1 MPPQA
6 CLKIDVARLDREGE
20 QFTGEIAAAALDLGS
35 GEGFVEPASDVA
47 YDLRVERIGS
57 ELLVRGS
64 AAMEVDCVCS
74 RCAEPFRVRVAEP
87 GIVTSYPLAG
97 EPDFVDLTPELREAM
112 ILVFPR
118 YPVCRETCRGLCP
131 RCGANLNRAA
141 CRCTA
146 HDADDRWGALDAL
159 AAGRKKRAGGAAA
172 GRRAGKGAGN
182 KTNT

>member
-74 RCAEPFRVRVAEP
+74 RCAESFRMRVAEP
-87 GIVTSYPLAG
+87 GIVAVYPLAG
-97 EPDFVDLTPELREAM
+97 ETDFVDLTPELREVM
-112 ILVFPR
+112 ILSFPR
-118 YPVCRETCRGLCP
+118 YPVCRETCRGLCQ

-146 HDADDRWGALDAL
+146 RDTDDRWGALDAL
-159 AAGRKKRAGGAAA
+159 AAGRKKRTGDAAA
-172 GRRAGKGAGN
+172 GRRAGKRAGN
-182 KTNT
+182 STNT